1 VRKQITLTIDDEA
14 LAGLNK
20 LSHDL
25 GLSRS
30 ALLRQMVHHGLSA
43 EREHRNLVKSDH
55 PAAREPKPSQLA
67 VVTTDDRAGPHLV
80 RYVLPIPRDDAPER
94 VKARISARNQCI
106 LDGVCRECEA
116 QPEPVDTA
124 VVPRV
129 PMAATAV
136 SGRAPRSRVI
146 TSTSLP
152 RPVRDVVL
160 PSRQVIE
167 AIVDHHPE
175 CPGA

>member
-1 VRKQITLTIDDEA
+1 MRKVTLNLDDEA
-14 LAGLNK
+14 LAGLDK

-25 GLSRS
+25 GLSRN
-30 ALLRQMVHHGLSA
+30 ALLRQMVHHSLAA
-43 EREHRNLVKSDH
+43 EKDHRNLAKSDH
-55 PAAREPKPSQLA
+55 AAAREPKPSQLA

-106 LDGVCRECEA
+106 LDGVCRACGA

-124 VVPRV
+124 IAPKVPL
-129 PMAATAV
+129 AAIAV
-136 SGRAPRSRVI
+136 SGGAPRSRVV

-152 RPVRDVVL
+152 RAVRATVL